1 MSLAALGEIERAAK
15 VVTKTANAVAASPTH
30 RGILEPYVQQIVAAL
45 FDLERRA
52 HAEFQQKIQRA
63 LPAPRPDEVGSW
75 ASSLRQNRAAL
86 APLMALGQPEW
97 IAAASANIRQAAG
110 AITDAL
116 SSPVP
121 VAAPPAPAPQQQPQA
136 SRAGLGSP
144 SGAAVGAVVAASAV
158 GADPVASAVATRKLL
173 GIGLQ
178 VLAAAGAAFMARG
191 LHKFEKKLLND
202 GLLTDDDA
210 EPFQVRSRSQRLL
223 DDEMPGATISL
234 SPTADGEWYATVKRG
249 SEVIAR
255 APAKKPHLAA
265 GDAVRRALEYEEI
278 KRHDADAEI
287 IDVTP
292 RRGTGA

>member
-15 VVTKTANAVAASPTH
+15 VVTKTASAVAASPTH
-30 RGILEPYVQQIVAAL
+30 RAILEPYVQQIIAAL

-52 HAEFQQKIQRA
+52 HAEFQHKIQRP
-63 LPAPRPDEVGSW
+63 LPQPRPDEVGSW

-97 IAAASANIRQAAG
+97 IIGASANIRQAAG

-116 SSPVP
+116 SQPVP
-121 VAAPPAPAPQQQPQA
+121 VAARPPPPPPPQV
-136 SRAGLGSP
+136 SGAGLGSP
-144 SGAAVGAVVAASAV
+144 PSAAVGAVVAASAV
-158 GADPVASAVATRKLL
+158 GGDPVASAVATRKLL

-178 VLAAAGAAFMARG
+178 VLAAAGAALMARG
-191 LHKFEKKLLND
+191 IHKFEKKLLND

-210 EPFQVRSRSQRLL
+210 EPFQVRTRSQRLL

-249 SEVIAR
+249 AEVIAR

-278 KRHDADAEI
+278 KRHDAEVDV